1 MCRSG
6 RRHWYDAFDRLLDL
20 DDVEDRQVQAEVLPG
35 VVGEWL
41 LEKVFSPRD
50 SLVGIAEEVLVSSV
64 PKYDHVVLC

>member
-6 RRHWYDAFDRLLDL
+6 RRHLYDAFDRLLDL
-20 DDVEDRQVQAEVLPG
+20 DDIEDRQFRAEVLPG

-50 SLVGIAEEVLVSSV
+50 SLVGIAEEVLVSIV
-64 PKYDHVVLC
+64 P

>member
-20 DDVEDRQVQAEVLPG
+20 DDVEDRQVRAVVLPG

-41 LEKVFSPRD
+41 PGIAFSPRD
-50 SLVGIAEEVLVSSV
+50 SLVGIAEEVLVSIV
-64 PKYDHVVLC
+64 P